1 MSKWR
6 YIDMWSD
13 DDPAIRRLRDALA
26 LRPADV
32 RGRADYAGVAADPT
46 EDAVAS
52 LDPATRRER
61 VAVLVRRIKDGDLS
75 AVEPLRRL
83 LIGEG

>member
-6 YIDMWSD
+6 YVDEWSD

-26 LRPADV
+26 LRLVDA
-32 RGRADYAGVAADPT
+32 RERADDAGVAADSS
-46 EDAVAS
+46 EDDVAS
-52 LDPATRRER
+52 LDDATRRER
-61 VAVLVRRIKDGDLS
+61 VAALVERIKDGDLS

-83 LIGEG
+83 LGM